1 MAEKILQTRIINK
14 HDTYEAWKTSSLVL
28 KAGEIALASIPTEV
42 KDNDGVITVRPTY
55 LMKIGDGEKT
65 FSQLNWLS
73 ATASDVY
80 SWAKVATA
88 EQVLVKAEGEATGKA
103 LNVWFKELVA
113 KDAAQQVEIAAL
125 QTAIGGSSVANA
137 IKAAIEALDVA
148 DEAVNGQFVT
158 AVAEADGKISVS
170 RRALV
175 AEDIPALGIDKITG
189 LQAALDLKANI
200 AYVDAEVN
208 ELDAKIAANTG
219 AIGTEK
225 GRAEGAEKALGER
238 IDGVITD
245 YEAYADQAE
254 LDAIAAAKSYTDG
267 REAAIKTAYE
277 AYADQAEV
285 DAKNYADQ
293 KKAEALSSVEAE
305 ATARANADKALDDRV
320 KAVENWKGTISNVM
334 DFVGAVDALP
344 ESVEG
349 YQKGDV
355 IVVTASGKEYVNDGV
370 KWNEFGVGSANE
382 AAISGLQGRMTTAE
396 GEISTLKTGVAA
408 NVVSIG
414 QNATNIATIN
424 TSLAEG
430 GEVNNLIKAAKKAG
444 TDAQA
449 EVDALEQVVAAL
461 NSTVASN
468 KTAAENAVK
477 AEKEARESADNE
489 INITLGTHTESIA
502 KNAGDIKTQ
511 GEAIDALEAEFAAG
525 GKVKVLQEQMAVV
538 QGSGAGSIA
547 KALVDAKAYTDSL
560 ANGQVNTNKVS
571 IATLDQRIDKY
582 DGFFGL
588 GNDSAGDFPVLVFDC
603 GGAE

>member
-1 MAEKILQTRIINK
+1 MAEKLIQTRIVNK
-14 HDTYEAWKTSSLVL
+14 HDTYENWKSSSLVL

-42 KDNDGVITVRPTY
+42 RDNDGVITIRPTY
-55 LMKIGDGEKT
+55 LMKVGDGEKT

-88 EQVLVKAEGEATGKA
+88 EQVVVKAEGETAGKA
-103 LNVWFKELVA
+103 LNLWFKELVA

-125 QTAIGGSSVANA
+125 QTAIGGSSVTEA

-148 DEAVNGQFVT
+148 DEAVNAQFVT

-170 RRALV
+170 RRALS

-200 AYVDAEVN
+200 ADVNATVN
-208 ELDAKIAANTG
+208 ELDVKIAANAG
-219 AIGTEK
+219 AIETEK
-225 GRAEGAEKALGER
+225 GRAEEAEEALGER

-245 YEAYADQAE
+245 YKAYADQAE

-277 AYADQAEV
+277 AYTDQAEV
-285 DAKNYADQ
+285 DANKYADQ
-293 KKAEALSSVEAE
+293 KKVEVVSLVEAE
-305 ATARANADKALDDRV
+305 AATRANADKALDDRV
-320 KAVENWKGTISNVM
+320 KAVEDWKDTISNVM
-334 DFVGAVDALP
+334 DFVGAVEALP

-355 IVVTASGKEYVNDGV
+355 IVVTTSGKEYVNDGV

-382 AAISGLQGRMTTAE
+382 AAIADLQGRMDTAE
-396 GEISTLKTGVAA
+396 GEISTLKTGVA
-408 NVVSIG
+408 NNLVSIG
-414 QNATNIATIN
+414 QNTTNIGAIN

-461 NSTVASN
+461 DSTVTAN

-477 AEKEARESADNE
+477 AEKEARESADSA
-489 INITLGTHTESIA
+489 INVTLGSHTESIA
-502 KNAGDIKTQ
+502 KNAGDIETQ
-511 GEAIDALEAEFAAG
+511 GEAIDALEAEFADG
-525 GKVKVLQEQMAVV
+525 GKVKALQDQMAVV
-538 QGSGAGSIA
+538 QGSGNGSIA
-547 KALVDAKAYTDSL
+547 KALADAKAYTDSL
-560 ANGQVNTNKVS
+560 ANGQVNTNKVA
-571 IATLDQRIDKY
+571 IAALDQRIDKY

-588 GNDSAGDFPVLVFDC
+588 GSDSNGEFPVLVFDC

>member
-1 MAEKILQTRIINK
+1 MAEKLIQTRIVNK
-14 HDTYEAWKTSSLVL
+14 HDTYENWKSSSLVL

-42 KDNDGVITVRPTY
+42 RDNDGVITIRPTY
-55 LMKIGDGEKT
+55 LMKVGDGEKA

-80 SWAKVATA
+80 PWAKVATA
-88 EQVLVKAEGEATGKA
+88 EQVVIKAEGEVTGKA
-103 LNVWFKELVA
+103 LNLWFKELVA

-125 QTAIGGSSVANA
+125 QTAIGGSSVTEA

-148 DEAVNGQFVT
+148 DEAVNAQFVT

-170 RRALV
+170 RRALA

-200 AYVDAEVN
+200 ADVNATVN
-208 ELDAKIAANTG
+208 ELDVKIAANAG
-219 AIGTEK
+219 AIETEK
-225 GRAEGAEKALGER
+225 GRAEDAEEALGER

-245 YEAYADQAE
+245 YKAYADQAE

-277 AYADQAEV
+277 SYADQVEV
-285 DAKNYADQ
+285 DANKYADQ
-293 KKAEALSSVEAE
+293 KKVEVVSLVEAE
-305 ATARANADKALDDRV
+305 AATRANADKALDDRV
-320 KAVENWKGTISNVM
+320 KAVEDWKDTISNVM

-355 IVVTASGKEYVNDGV
+355 IVVTTSGKEYVNDGV
-370 KWNEFGVGSANE
+370 KWNEFGIGSANE
-382 AAISGLQGRMTTAE
+382 AAIADLQGRMDTAE
-396 GEISTLKTGVAA
+396 GEISTLKTGVA
-408 NVVSIG
+408 NNLVSIG
-414 QNATNIATIN
+414 QNTTNIGAIN

-461 NSTVASN
+461 DSTVTAN

-477 AEKEARESADNE
+477 AEKEARESADSA
-489 INITLGTHTESIA
+489 INVTLGSHTESIA
-502 KNAGDIKTQ
+502 KNAGDIETQ
-511 GEAIDALEAEFAAG
+511 GEAIDALEAEFADG
-525 GKVKVLQEQMAVV
+525 GKVKALQDQMAVV
-538 QGSGAGSIA
+538 QGSGNGSIA
-547 KALVDAKAYTDSL
+547 KALADAKAYTDSL
-560 ANGQVNTNKVS
+560 ANGQVNTNKVA
-571 IATLDQRIDKY
+571 IAALDQRIDKY

-588 GNDSAGDFPVLVFDC
+588 GSDSNGEFPVLVFDC

>member
-14 HDTYEAWKTSSLVL
+14 HDSYEAWKTSSLVL

-55 LMKIGDGEKT
+55 LMKVGDGEKT

-103 LNVWFKELVA
+103 LNVWFKDLVA
-113 KDAAQQVEIAAL
+113 KDSAQQAEIAAL

-170 RRALV
+170 RRALA

-189 LQAALDLKANI
+189 LQAALDLKATI

-208 ELDAKIAANTG
+208 ELDAKIAVNTG

-238 IDGVITD
+238 IDGVIID
-245 YEAYADQAE
+245 YKAYADQAE

-277 AYADQAEV
+277 AYADQ
-285 DAKNYADQ
+285 
-293 KKAEALSSVEAE
+293 KKAEALSSVEDE
-305 ATARANADKALDDRV
+305 ATARANADKDLDDRV
-320 KAVENWKGTISNVM
+320 KVVENWKGTISNVM
-334 DFVGAVDALP
+334 DFVGAVAALP

-382 AAISGLQGRMTTAE
+382 AAISGLQGRMTAAE

-489 INITLGTHTESIA
+489 INITLGTHTENIA

-547 KALVDAKAYTDSL
+547 KALSDAKAYTDSL
-560 ANGQVNTNKVS
+560 ANGQVNTNKVA
-571 IATLDQRIDKY
+571 IATLDQRIGKY